1 MQKSRHWEPLFLLLL
16 ACLLAYTRLFSGGK
30 LRPLSKESLHHK
42 GKRNLAGKM
51 CRQLPIDWLTERAA
65 RSSIRRSLAGSLS
78 QSVSQCLP
86 SSFFLFIPLHSTY
99 LECSQYKKSRMELC
113 WWWWGRRQS
122 IDIAGAALPLILLLL
137 CFVASSPS
145 SLLFF
150 SVFSAEHREYS
161 WRWHTHVAQWGPF
174 LQDLFCCFCFCYCRS
189 ELLLMCQNET
199 QVLVR
204 KIEQASTLLHI
215 VIKDCPMTS
224 EWEGA
229 RYFVIRLTSR

>member
-1 MQKSRHWEPLFLLLL
+1 
-16 ACLLAYTRLFSGGK
+16 
-30 LRPLSKESLHHK
+30 
-42 GKRNLAGKM
+42 M

-99 LECSQYKKSRMELC
+99 LECSKYKKNGMELC

-150 SVFSAEHREYS
+150 SVFFCWTQRIQLTLTHTRRAMGTFFAVSAS
-161 WRWHTHVAQWGPF
+161 VIVVQ
-174 LQDLFCCFCFCYCRS
+174 LL
-189 ELLLMCQNET
+189 LLLMCQNET